1 MQKNHAKNQRWV
13 VFSLQKNLF
22 ALPAHSVQ
30 TMVEMPMVTQL
41 PHMPSYGRG
50 AINLRGQIIPV
61 LDLRL
66 RLGLPTLADEMNG
79 LLAQREQ
86 DHRNWLSAL
95 EQSARDGTEF
105 KLTTDPHKCAF
116 GKWYDTY
123 THENLVIASLLL
135 KFDKPHKAIHAVAE
149 KVKHL
154 EHSGDTAGAQALISA
169 TKNREL
175 SELIALFAE
184 LKKCFAEEKREIAIV
199 VTGSEKLYALAVD
212 SIESVGQLAEE
223 STQDIEQIAIE
234 LREKELVTSIAKH
247 EKSEKLILVLE
258 PVKIFKNT
266 Y

>member
-105 KLTTDPHKCAF
+105 KLTADPHKCAF

-149 KVKHL
+149 K
-154 EHSGDTAGAQALISA
+154 
-169 TKNREL
+169 
-175 SELIALFAE
+175 
-184 LKKCFAEEKREIAIV
+184 KREIAIV